1 MMKLKAVSLS
11 SSILLVG
18 SFACSEEVESTSP
31 FLGGAPSV
39 ADPLYQCE
47 ETDFEVIVPLVG
59 PGVTA
64 DGQVAPLDAD
74 SYVLHTTQLV
84 VRPGAEGDAIQVSAR
99 IVGDATKIPG
109 LVAMTAAGSESCGY
123 LRTYGIWES
132 EDAILSLMA
141 TPSHGEAVT
150 RTAELALSTKLL
162 SWQASREDAASFD
175 WDAARAKAA
184 EVEGTDY

>member
-1 MMKLKAVSLS
+1 MKLMSQLFLS
-11 SSILLVG
+11 VFLAG
-18 SFACSEEVESTSP
+18 AFACNDEVEPTGTP
-31 FLGGAPSV
+31 VGGAPPV

-64 DGQVAPLDAD
+64 DGQLAPLQAD
-74 SYVLHTTQLV
+74 TYVLHTTQLV

-99 IVGDATKIPG
+99 IVGDATQLPG
-109 LVAMTAAGSESCGY
+109 LIAMAAAGSESCGY
-123 LRTYGIWES
+123 LRTYGIWEN
-132 EDAILSLMA
+132 EEAVLSLMA
-141 TPSHGEAVT
+141 TPSHGEAVS

-162 SWQASREDAASFD
+162 SWQASRDEAAGFD